1 MLIDEQDLDQEDH
14 VPEPFKE
21 APVEKVREL
30 MRIEAEKKKKR
41 DSRKAKL
48 LHGRGFEG
56 DMVGESIA

>member
-1 MLIDEQDLDQEDH
+1 
-14 VPEPFKE
+14 
-21 APVEKVREL
+21 VEKVREL
-30 MRIEAEKKKKR
+30 MRLEAEKKKKR